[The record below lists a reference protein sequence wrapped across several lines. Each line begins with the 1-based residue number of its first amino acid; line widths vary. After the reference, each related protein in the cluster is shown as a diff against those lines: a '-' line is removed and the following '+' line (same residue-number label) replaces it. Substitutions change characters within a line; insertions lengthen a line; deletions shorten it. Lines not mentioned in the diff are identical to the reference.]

1 MIEIGKALVFYN
13 LYFDEMQR
21 LLDDKKAFP
30 KINERSD
37 RKKIWKSVDAI
48 DRAAGREGRVLLEAC
63 MAEVRHRLES
73 AKVAKIVPATR
84 MGTMEKR
91 WEVAFHVMRPTQK
104 KSDKKTRQIGMTL
117 FGTSELTPWVWS
129 PRGAS
134 DEAEIAGLFAKGVRW
149 FDSREGDWANG
160 TVHLAPIPVRWKSAK
175 AFSLDREPVVKKA
188 QAACKAISVAFIR
201 KLIAMP

>member
-21 LLDDKKAFP
+21 LLDDPKAFP
-30 KINERSD
+30 EINQRSD
-37 RKKIWKSVDAI
+37 RKKILKSVNAVE
-48 DRAAGREGRVLLEAC
+48 RASGREGRVLLEAC
-63 MAEVRHRLES
+63 MAEVRHRLE
-73 AKVAKIVPATR
+73 AVNVAKIVPATR
-84 MGTMEKR
+84 TGTMEKR

-104 KSDKKTRQIGMTL
+104 KPDKKTRQIGMTL
-117 FGTSELTPWVWS
+117 FGSELTPWVWS

-134 DEAEIAGLFAKGVRW
+134 DEAEIAGLFAKGVRG
-149 FDSREGDWANG
+149 FYSRDGDWENG

-175 AFSLDREPVVKKA
+175 AFSLNREPVVEKA
-188 QAACKAISVAFIR
+188 QTACKAISVTFIK